1 MEAGFCSLL
10 PEPVSQPK
18 SHSAVFDLLF
28 LRSTSVIPGLA
39 FRFCTAL
46 PSYWALPSVS
56 VQHFRHT
63 GLCLLFLHSTSVILG
78 SAFCFCTTFPLYWA
92 LAFCFCTELPSL
104 LSSGLLFL
112 YRTSVIIGFWPS
124 VSVQNFRHVGF
135 WPTHLNILSIKMST
149 LQQQH
154 LNILSTNV

>member
-1 MEAGFCSLL
+1 MPGFAVYSPSQSLNQRAIQL
-10 PEPVSQPK
+10 CLTFS
-18 SHSAVFDLLF
+18 
-28 LRSTSVIPGLA
+28 
-39 FRFCTAL
+39 FCAAH
-46 PSYWALPSVS
+46 PSYRVWPSVS

-63 GLCLLFLHSTSVILG
+63 GLCLLFLYSTSVTLG
-78 SAFCFCTTFPLYWA
+78 SAFCFCTALPSYWA
-92 LAFCFCTELPSL
+92 LPSV
-104 LSSGLLFL
+104 SAQHFRYTGL
-112 YRTSVIIGFWPS
+112 WPS